1 MEGIK
6 ILSTLSMRIY
16 LVRTTVFLETLF
28 ANMYVVILNP
38 FKQNFTRLAP
48 KPVVTIFVQIS
59 PNEQAIN

>member
-1 MEGIK
+1 
-6 ILSTLSMRIY
+6 MRIY

-28 ANMYVVILNP
+28 AYKYVVILNP

-48 KPVVTIFVQIS
+48 KPIVTIFVQIS